1 MEKSQISLFSISY
14 LIYMI
19 VTEQLRPKGQIA
31 KKKKKKNANKTEGK
45 KKTKEILGPVYME
58 KSCPG

>member
-31 KKKKKKNANKTEGK
+31 KKKKKNANKTEEK